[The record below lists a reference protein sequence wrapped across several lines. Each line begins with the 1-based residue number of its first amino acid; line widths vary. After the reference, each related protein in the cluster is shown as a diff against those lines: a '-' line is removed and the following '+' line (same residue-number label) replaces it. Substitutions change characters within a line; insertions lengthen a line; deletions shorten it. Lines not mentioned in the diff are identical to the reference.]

1 VIYRRLER
9 AGLDVSAIGFG
20 CMSLG
25 DDHAANARL
34 IHRALDLG
42 VNYFDTAD
50 LYQHGLNEVTLGQ
63 ALRGR
68 RDSAVVAT
76 KVGNQW
82 RADGS
87 GWDWN
92 PGKAYVKQA
101 VHACLRR
108 LETDHIDVC
117 QLHGG
122 TLEDPI
128 DETIEAF
135 EELLQEGHIRHYG
148 LSSIRPSVIE
158 AWTRRSRLASV
169 MVQLSL
175 LDRRPEE
182 QGLGHL
188 AERQVGVIVRGAV
201 AKGLLAGKPSADY
214 LDHSREQVEDA
225 VAVVESLVEPGTTKG
240 QLALRYCLACPGVTS
255 VACGIRTEAQ
265 LEENVA
271 AGDLPPLSPDQLAR
285 LRSGIPAARYREH
298 RMAEP

>member
-1 VIYRRLER
+1 MIYRRLER

-50 LYQHGLNEVTLGQ
+50 LYQHGLNEVTLGR

-68 RDSAVVAT
+68 RSSAVVAT

-101 VHACLRR
+101 VHASLRR
-108 LETDHIDVC
+108 LETDLIDVC

-148 LSSIRPSVIE
+148 ISSIRPNVIE
-158 AWTRRSRLASV
+158 AWTTRSRLASV

-182 QGLGHL
+182 QVLGRL
-188 AERQVGVIVRGAV
+188 VERQVGVIVRGAV
-201 AKGLLAGKPSADY
+201 AKGLLAGKPSAEY
-214 LDHSREQVEDA
+214 LDHSREQVEAA
-225 VAVVESLVEPGTTKG
+225 VAVVESLVEPVTTRA
-240 QLALRYCLACPGVTS
+240 QLALRYCLACPGVTG
-255 VACGIRTEAQ
+255 VACGVSTEAQ

-271 AGDLPPLSPDQLAR
+271 AADLPPLSPEQLAR
-285 LRSGIPAARYREH
+285 LRSGIPALRYQQH
-298 RMAEP
+298 RVAEP

>member
-1 VIYRRLER
+1 MER
-9 AGLDVSAIGFG
+9 AGLEISVIGFG

-34 IHRALDLG
+34 IHRALDRG

-50 LYQHGLNEVTLGQ
+50 LYQHGFNEVTLGR

-68 RDSAVVAT
+68 RGSAVVAT

-135 EELLQEGHIRHYG
+135 EELVQEGQIRHYG

-158 AWTRRSRLASV
+158 AWTTRSRLASV
-169 MVQLSL
+169 MLQLSL

-182 QGLGHL
+182 QVLGHL
-188 AERQVGVIVRGAV
+188 VERQVGVIARGAV
-201 AKGLLAGKPSADY
+201 AKGLLAGKPGADY
-214 LDHSREQVEDA
+214 LDHSREQVEAA
-225 VAVVESLVEPGTTKG
+225 VAVVESVIEPGTTKG
-240 QLALRYCLACPGVTS
+240 QLALRYCLACPGVAS
-255 VACGIRTEAQ
+255 VACGIRTGAQ
-265 LEENVA
+265 LDENVA
-271 AGDLPPLSPDQLAR
+271 AADLPPLSPDRLAR
-285 LRSGIPAARYREH
+285 LRSAIPAARYQQH
-298 RMAEP
+298 RIGEP